1 MIRDKRERE
10 RKRKLYEHEPFR
22 STDKTSSLKTYTKE
36 SGKKQ
41 GKLNTTL
48 K

>member
-1 MIRDKRERE
+1 MIRDKRE

-36 SGKKQ
+36 SGKKNKE
-41 GKLNTTL
+41 KLNTTL